1 MIQLDYRDNRPVYEQ
16 IKEKIK
22 ELIVLRALKEND
34 KILSVREMSTALTIN
49 PNTILKAYKEL
60 ENEGYIYS
68 IKGRGYFVSD
78 NKAAS
83 KSVDTKHLYHQA
95 ETALR
100 ELYFLGESKAEILN
114 TIERIWEENKDD

>member
-22 ELIVLRALKEND
+22 ELIILRALKEND

-68 IKGRGYFVSD
+68 VKGKGYFVSD
-78 NKAAS
+78 NKMTA
-83 KSVDTKHLYHQA
+83 KSVDTKHLYQQA

-114 TIERIWEENKDD
+114 TIEKIWEGSKND